1 MKFSSQRGFTLIEL
15 VTVIVILAVLSA
27 FALPRF
33 ANLKQSSRLAVL
45 QGIQGSM
52 RSAISITRVNALA
65 NGLTVLPANPGNG
78 SQQNS
83 HLIQMEGFSVEV
95 DWRNLCPES
104 LGERGDAKDMYH
116 FINLTDDNLT
126 ENSVHTL
133 SSNIQ
138 VWYNNQYT
146 VVGYDIPSNAAR
158 GPGCYILYDSFGDP
172 QCTLE
177 TFTSD
182 C

>member
-1 MKFSSQRGFTLIEL
+1 LKLSYQRGFTLIEL

-33 ANLKQSSRLAVL
+33 ANLQQNSRLAVL

-52 RSAISITRVNALA
+52 RSAIAITRVNAHA
-65 NGLTVLPANPGNG
+65 SGLTVLPNNPGNAAQ
-78 SQQNS
+78 SS
-83 HLIQMEGFSVEV
+83 HVIQMEGFSVEV

-104 LGERGDAKDMYH
+104 AGELGDAKDMYH
-116 FINLTDDNLT
+116 FISLTEDNLSQS
-126 ENSVHTL
+126 NIHTL

-138 VWYNNQYT
+138 LWYNNQYT
-146 VVGYDIPSNAAR
+146 VVGYNIPSNASR

-177 TFTSD
+177 MFTSD

>member
-1 MKFSSQRGFTLIEL
+1 MKIFNQRGFTLIEL
-15 VTVIVILAVLSA
+15 VTVIVILALLSA

-33 ANLKQSSRLAVL
+33 ANLQQSSRLAVL

-52 RSAISITRVNALA
+52 RSAIAITRMNALSS
-65 NGLTVLPANPGNG
+65 GLTVLSGNPGNAA
-78 SQQNS
+78 QDS
-83 HLIQMEGFSVEV
+83 HIVQMEGFSVEV

-104 LGERGDAKDMYH
+104 AGERGDAKDMYH
-116 FINLTDDNLT
+116 FINLTENNLS
-126 ENSVHTL
+126 EGNVHTL

-146 VVGYDIPSNAAR
+146 VVGYDIPSNASR

-177 TFTSD
+177 MFTSD